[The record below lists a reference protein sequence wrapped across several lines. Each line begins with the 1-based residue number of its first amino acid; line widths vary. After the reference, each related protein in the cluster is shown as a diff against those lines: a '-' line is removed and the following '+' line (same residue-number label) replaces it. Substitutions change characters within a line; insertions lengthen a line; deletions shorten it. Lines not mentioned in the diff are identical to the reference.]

1 MFKNKMVSV
10 CGLLRYESTIQCHH
24 TRMEKRLAWKHLY
37 FCTTTLSTVKFLYR
51 VQQRKCMF
59 FKRLVLG
66 KVGVDDVGPELAD
79 SSDNAVSV
87 AMAHWNS

>member
-10 CGLLRYESTIQCHH
+10 CGLLRYESTVQCHH

-37 FCTTTLSTVKFLYR
+37 ICTITLSTVKFLYR
-51 VQQRKCMF
+51 VEQRKCMF

-66 KVGVDDVGPELAD
+66 TGGVDVGPELAD
-79 SSDNAVSV
+79 SSYNAVSV
-87 AMAHWNS
+87 ATVHWNS